1 MADSKQGSA
10 LDRFLRLFTDIR
22 PGEGLTAVLLASNV
36 FVILGSYW
44 MIKPTRDAIVTAE
57 WGPEMATYLQVANVA
72 VLALLVPLYGGLAD
86 RLPRRRLI
94 GLVTWII
101 AGLLVA
107 FAVAGMAGVGI
118 GIPFF
123 VFGSIF
129 NVMIVAQFWSFANDI
144 YKRDEG
150 ERLFPIVA
158 VGASVGGVVG
168 AMFVEG
174 LIAPFGLYIPMI
186 VAAVILLFGL
196 LITNFV
202 DTRER
207 RMREA
212 GVPDIKTT
220 ATIAATGAFQA
231 PKTIEELE
239 ELAEREREL
248 YEAKERGEAIEDY
261 EQPGS
266 GMSAFQL
273 VWRTRYLLLI
283 GVLVL
288 FLNLVNTL
296 GGYILGRTFSEAATA
311 AVAAGGELTGGEYL
325 GSYYA
330 SFAAVMN
337 TVSLVIQLFIT
348 SRVVKYLGLRWGLLL
363 LPLYSLGAYGL
374 IAMVPTLAVVR
385 WSKTFENATD
395 YSLHNTLRAMLFL
408 PTTREQKYKAK
419 QVTDSFSVRA
429 GDVLAGGIVFAGT
442 TLGLTISGF
451 SAVVMV
457 LVLGWLFAAY
467 SIGREYDQLVASGKP
482 PQPRGVRLAPT
493 EVGVIR

>member
-1 MADSKQGSA
+1 MARNQPASA
-10 LDRFLRLFTDIR
+10 LDRFLRLFTDVR
-22 PGEGLTAVLLASNV
+22 AGEGLTAVLLASNV
-36 FVILGSYW
+36 FVILGSYY
-44 MIKPTRDAIVTAE
+44 MIRPMRDGIVTAE
-57 WGPEMATYLQVANVA
+57 WGPEMPTYLQVANVA
-72 VLALLVPLYGGLAD
+72 VLAVLVPVYGRMAD
-86 RLPRRRLI
+86 RFPRRRLI
-94 GLVTWII
+94 SLVTWVI
-101 AGLLVA
+101 GGMLVA
-107 FAVAGMAGVGI
+107 FAVAGMAGLSI

-144 YKRDEG
+144 YMRDEG

-168 AMFVEG
+168 ATFVGG
-174 LIAPFGLYIPMI
+174 LIEPLGLYIPMI
-186 VAAVILLFGL
+186 MSAVILLFGL
-196 LITNFV
+196 LITNYV

-207 RMREA
+207 RIREA

-220 ATIAATGAFQA
+220 ATIAATGVFQA

-239 ELAEREREL
+239 ELAERERVL
-248 YEAKERGEAIEDY
+248 YEAKERGEVVEDF

-288 FLNLVNTL
+288 FLNWVNTL
-296 GGYILGRTFSEAATA
+296 GGYILSRTFSEAATA
-311 AVAAGGELTGGEYL
+311 AVAAGGELSVGEYL

-330 SFAAVMN
+330 GFFAVMN
-337 TVSLVIQLFIT
+337 TVSLLIQLFIT
-348 SRVVKYLGLRWGLLL
+348 SRVIKYVGLRRALLL

-385 WSKTFENATD
+385 WTKTFENATD
-395 YSLHNTLRAMLFL
+395 YSLYNTLRAMLFL

-419 QVTDSFSVRA
+419 QVTDSFSQRA
-429 GDVLAGGIVFAGT
+429 GDVLAAGLVFAGT
-442 TLGLTISGF
+442 TLGLTVSGF

-457 LVLGWLFAAY
+457 LVVAWLYAAY
-467 SIGREYDQLVASGKP
+467 AIGREYDQLVASGKP
-482 PQPRGVRLAPT
+482 PQPRGVRVAQT
-493 EVGVIR
+493 EAGAFR